1 MQTLMRMTS
10 DDPECI
16 TRHLNVFFAQGGDG
30 YVRSGGPGNRDME
43 LTAWIRE
50 AAGNIRAEIY
60 AEDNECLCDELYDN
74 LMYGIEEP
82 EGVVAYLYLA
92 ALQAIEMRG
101 RLKKIEDILGDTY
114 DLDRLRELVQADR
127 EGRCVVLPCKGWLE
141 IVFGEQEVFY
151 GIDHDYAENPVR
163 GISVD
168 SSDRCTWYNGWKTV
182 VLKGYDENGLD
193 WEFSPEDIGKT
204 VFLSREDAEKALE
217 EMEGNGNG

>member
-1 MQTLMRMTS
+1 MNVQTLMRMTS
-10 DDPECI
+10 DAPECI

-114 DLDRLRELVQADR
+114 DLDRLRELAKADG
-127 EGRCVVLPCKGWLE
+127 EGRCVVIPCHIGDP
-141 IVFGEQEVFY
+141 VFVGTGLMKITGYEEDVCDGFYIARDGILQVKARCWTGNHSTYGVIGETMEL
-151 GIDHDYAENPVR
+151 
-163 GISVD
+163 
-168 SSDRCTWYNGWKTV
+168 T
-182 VLKGYDENGLD
+182 
-193 WEFSPEDIGKT
+193 
-204 VFLSREDAEKALE
+204 REAAEKALE
-217 EMEGNGNG
+217 EMEENDNG